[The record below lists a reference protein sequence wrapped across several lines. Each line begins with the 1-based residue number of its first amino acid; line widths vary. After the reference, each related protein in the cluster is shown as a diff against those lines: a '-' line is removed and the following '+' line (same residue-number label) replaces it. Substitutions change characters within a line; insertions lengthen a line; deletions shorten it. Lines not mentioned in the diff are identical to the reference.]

1 VAVACVA
8 AKCGDGKLAGLEEC
22 DDGNVTAGDGCGAT
36 CSIEE
41 GFACPMPATACRHTV
56 GGDQLIEG
64 AEQCDDGNHD
74 LGDGCDTNCHAEP
87 RCTDGVCLP
96 VCGDGVRAPQE
107 ACDDGNTRSGDGC
120 SAACTVEPG
129 FICTDLASAAPATLS
144 IPIVYRDFLPLG
156 MDGGHIDFENV
167 VASEKGIAAP
177 RLGPDGKP
185 VYGTHP
191 NANTF
196 TTHGAAAFA
205 QWYRDVPGVN
215 RTEVDTLVVTRSAD
229 SYVFDSTDFFPI
241 DGRGWQ
247 RDGIEPMRNGHDFS
261 FTSELR
267 YWFTYSGGEMLT
279 FRGDDD
285 VWVFINGHLVV
296 DLGGVHL
303 AETGSVTLDAMTAS
317 AAGLADGGLYE
328 VAVFQAERHL
338 PFSNYRLTLKGFNA
352 PKSSCAWRCGDGV
365 ATRYEVCDDG
375 VNDGGYGGCMPGCQA
390 RAPFCGDAKL
400 DSAFGEVCD
409 DGANVGRYGQCAPGC
424 RSLVKCGDGVLQR
437 DAGEECDDGNT
448 MSGDGCSSSCAVEFG

>member
-1 VAVACVA
+1 
-8 AKCGDGKLAGLEEC
+8 
-22 DDGNVTAGDGCGAT
+22 
-36 CSIEE
+36 
-41 GFACPMPATACRHTV
+41 M
-56 GGDQLIEG
+56 
-64 AEQCDDGNHD
+64 
-74 LGDGCDTNCHAEP
+74 
-87 RCTDGVCLP
+87 
-96 VCGDGVRAPQE
+96 
-107 ACDDGNTRSGDGC
+107 
-120 SAACTVEPG
+120 
-129 FICTDLASAAPATLS
+129 
-144 IPIVYRDFLPLG
+144 
-156 MDGGHIDFENV
+156 
-167 VASEKGIAAP
+167 
-177 RLGPDGKP
+177 
-185 VYGTHP
+185 
-191 NANTF
+191 
-196 TTHGAAAFA
+196 
-205 QWYRDVPGVN
+205 
-215 RTEVDTLVVTRSAD
+215 DTLVVTRSAD